1 MRQGGDDFCPRAAS
15 GRSAAGPMKET
26 VTIIIPAYNSGRD
39 MGKCLDAC
47 LAAGAAAADIVVV
60 DDMSSDCTVAE
71 AEARGVMTVRLP
83 RRSGAAA
90 ARNRGARGAAGGILV
105 FLDADVLPAEGW
117 LAELLDTFRRFPGA
131 DAVQGVY
138 TEDCPAAGIPSLAR
152 NFYKCYNASKLADG
166 AAVGGVNSFCFAVR
180 REAFVSVGGFDPSA
194 ERAEDVDLGRRLRAA
209 GRTIRLNK
217 RVRVG
222 HLKPYTFTGLLK
234 CDFLKVLAKT
244 DLMLESRRGA
254 SGMTFSLNGLAAMKA
269 EVLTMALAGTVLAA
283 PAAACL
289 AGLPVFAW
297 LTPAA
302 LAAMFFV
309 NLRFFRFMQRR
320 AGAGTA
326 AACLAVYFCEMAV
339 ALAGAVCGPVLLA
352 ASKAARFA
360 ASAAEK
366 ARWMRKMFFRG
377 APGMP
382 EQATFFV
389 TGRCPL
395 KCAHCF
401 DWKNA
406 DGARR
411 DFTLAE
417 LEKVLP
423 TMGRFSFASLTGGEP
438 FLRDDLPGIAGL
450 LTEINGVTRISV
462 PTSGFFPERTAELAA
477 AMLDACRGRA
487 SLLVKVSLDG
497 VGAGHDAIRG
507 VSGSFDRAVRTFRL
521 LKGLSRS
528 RKGLKAG
535 VLLTASGLNGDSLG
549 GTAAYVMKELE
560 PDMIGLNF
568 ARGETRDPAAARADV
583 KVYRRV
589 YAGILAW
596 MEGRGGRGGSLHNAF
611 YRAYKRNIASMISGM
626 AGGGSYPLECRA
638 GELTAVI
645 DSSLDVYPCELSGE
659 RMGNL
664 RGTGLD
670 FGRLWSSPRA
680 AAVRENIARG
690 CSCTH
695 ECNLQMNSFFDPL
708 RAAGL
713 LLETCGIPLSPSRET
728 AAAEAG
734 GAV

>member
-1 MRQGGDDFCPRAAS
+1 
-15 GRSAAGPMKET
+15 MKET
-26 VTIIIPAYNSGRD
+26 VSVIIPAYNSGRD
-39 MGKCLDAC
+39 IGKCLDAC

-60 DDMSSDCTVAE
+60 DDMSLDATAAE
-71 AEARGVMTVRLP
+71 AEARGVRTVRLS

-90 ARNRGARGAAGGILV
+90 ARNHGARAAAGDILV
-105 FLDADVLPAEGW
+105 FLDADVLPEEGW
-117 LAELLDTFRRFPGA
+117 LAGLLDPFRRFPGT

-138 TEDCPAAGIPSLAR
+138 SENCPSADVPSLAR

-166 AAVGGVNSFCFAVR
+166 ALISGVNGFCFAVR
-180 REAFVSVGGFDPSA
+180 KEAFASVGGFDPSA

-217 RVRVG
+217 SVRVV
-222 HLKPYTFTGLLK
+222 HLKRYTFAGLLK
-234 CDFLKVLAKT
+234 CDFLKVLAKAG
-244 DLMLESRRGA
+244 LMLEGRRGA
-254 SGMTFSLNGLAAMKA
+254 PGMTFSLNGPGAMKA
-269 EVLTMALAGTVLAA
+269 EILTLPLAGLVLAA
-283 PAAACL
+283 PAAAVL
-289 AGLPVFAW
+289 AGTPAFAW

-302 LAAMFFV
+302 LAAMCLV
-309 NLRFFRFMQRR
+309 NSRFYRFMERR
-320 AGAGTA
+320 AGALTA
-326 AACLAVYFCEMAV
+326 AACLGVYFCEMAA
-339 ALAGAVCGPVLLA
+339 ALAGAVCGPVLRA
-352 ASKAARFA
+352 ARKGARFA

-366 ARWMRKMFFRG
+366 ARWLRKMFFRG
-377 APGMP
+377 VPGMP
-382 EQATFFV
+382 EQTTFFV
-389 TGRCPL
+389 TARCPL
-395 KCAHCF
+395 KCSHCF
-401 DWKNA
+401 NWKNA
-406 DGARR
+406 DAGRS

-438 FLRDDLPGIAGL
+438 FLRDDLPEIARL
-450 LTEINGVTRISV
+450 LTELNGVTRISV

-477 AMLDACRGRA
+477 AILDACRGRA

-583 KVYRRV
+583 RVYRGV
-589 YAGILAW
+589 YSGILAW
-596 MEGRGGRGGSLHNAF
+596 LEGRGGRGGAFHKAF
-611 YRAYKRNIASMISGM
+611 YRAYKRNIASMISGI
-626 AGGGSYPLECRA
+626 AGGGPYPLVCRA
-638 GELTAVI
+638 GELTAVV
-645 DSSLDVYPCELSGE
+645 DSSLDVYPCELYGE
-659 RMGNL
+659 SMGNL

-713 LLETCGIPLSPSRET
+713 LLEACGAARFPRRE
-728 AAAEAG
+728 ASAAEAG
-734 GAV
+734 GAA